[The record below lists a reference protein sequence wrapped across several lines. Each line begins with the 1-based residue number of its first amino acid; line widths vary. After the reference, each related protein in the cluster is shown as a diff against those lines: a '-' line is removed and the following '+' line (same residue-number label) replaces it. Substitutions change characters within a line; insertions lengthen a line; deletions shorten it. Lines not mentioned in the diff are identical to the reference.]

1 MSFSA
6 KKFVEWGHHPDDPQ
20 DEKLKKSSLLVV
32 SGPFALAG
40 LIWGVLYFSNG
51 LLIPG
56 AIPFTYG
63 VLSIINIIS
72 FGFSK
77 QYVFFRNSQLVLI
90 LILPFALQVSLGGFV
105 PSSAV
110 IYWAIIAPAGA
121 MFFDS
126 IKRSVYWFGAY
137 LALCVIAYLI
147 NDLIPEY
154 VNWDLSE
161 SFVNGLFLMNIIGVS
176 CIVFGILYY
185 FVSTITKLN
194 EDIEKKNEVLHEQS
208 IQLREMDE
216 IKSRFFANISHEF
229 RTPLTLILGL
239 VKKQVAHPERPPDLR
254 DSDTM
259 LRNARRLL
267 QLINQLL
274 DLSKL
279 ESGEAKLQAV
289 PDDIVLFVK
298 NATAQFE
305 SMALDKG
312 LSLTF
317 NGRHLEEPV
326 DIPPIEIYFDH
337 SKMHKVLNNL
347 LSNAIKFTRAGE
359 RVAVELEQLRD
370 TDQDREVVVVRVI
383 NTGTEIPAEKLP
395 KVFDRFY
402 QVDGASNREYEGTGI
417 GLALVKELVEMH
429 HGQVSVSS
437 KMQKTCFSISLPV
450 GDDYLGE
457 EEIVRTPMADSEE
470 ELPELIPG
478 AGAPIANTLLDEGEN
493 DAPDTGRLEI
503 LIVEDN
509 SDLRSFI
516 KGILEPEFQVIEAV
530 DGLDGF
536 EKAGAAIPDLIVSDV
551 MMPRMDG
558 YELCKQLKTD
568 DRTNHI
574 PVILLTAKAARE
586 NKLEGLGQGADDYL
600 IKPFDEKELTVR
612 IRNLID
618 LRKKL
623 QQKYQQD
630 FSLQADAVPV
640 PTVPNKFLESLRAV
654 VEANI
659 DNEQFGVEE
668 VQREIGMSR
677 SQIHRKLKALTGQS
691 LTTFIRNYRL
701 HRAAELL
708 KQDVGN
714 ITEIA
719 FEVGFN
725 SQTYFSS
732 SFQELF
738 GCSPSEFKKNHS

>member
-1 MSFSA
+1 M
-6 KKFVEWGHHPDDPQ
+6 E
-20 DEKLKKSSLLVV
+20 EKLKKSSLLVV

-51 LLIPG
+51 LIVPG

-63 VLSIINIIS
+63 VLSIINILS
-72 FGFSK
+72 FRFSK
-77 QYVFFRNSQLVLI
+77 QYVFFRNSQLILI

-126 IKRSVYWFGAY
+126 IRRSVYWFAAY
-137 LALCVIAYLI
+137 LALVVFAYGI
-147 NDLIPEY
+147 NDFIPEY
-154 VNWDLSE
+154 VDWQLSE
-161 SFVNGLFLMNIIGVS
+161 GFINRLFLMNIIGVS
-176 CIVFGILYY
+176 CLIYGILYY

-194 EDIEKKNEVLHEQS
+194 EDIERKNEALHAQS
-208 IQLREMDE
+208 IQLQEMDE

-239 VKKQVAHPERPPDLR
+239 VKKQIANADRPPDPR

-259 LRNARRLL
+259 VRNAGRLL

-279 ESGEAKLQAV
+279 ESGEARLQAV
-289 PDDIVLFVK
+289 KDDLVLFVK

-305 SMALDKG
+305 SMATDKG
-312 LSLTF
+312 ISLTF
-317 NGRHLEEPV
+317 NGRKLEEPRLT
-326 DIPPIEIYFDH
+326 PAIEHYFDP

-347 LSNAIKFTRAGE
+347 LSNAIKFTKAGE
-359 RVAVELEQLRD
+359 RVAVEIETLPAPESAPQLVSISV
-370 TDQDREVVVVRVI
+370 T
-383 NTGTEIPAEKLP
+383 NTGTEIPEDKLP
-395 KVFDRFY
+395 HVFDRFY
-402 QVDGASNREYEGTGI
+402 QADSANNREYEGTGI

-429 HGQVSVSS
+429 RGTVRVSS
-437 KMQKTCFSISLPV
+437 KM
-450 GDDYLGE
+450 G
-457 EEIVRTPMADSEE
+457 RTTFTV
-470 ELPELIPG
+470 ELPRGKDHLQEGEIAEMQNGFLEEVLLEPPSGNGRPMDVPG
-478 AGAPIANTLLDEGEN
+478 AEAVTAEI
-493 DAPDTGRLEI
+493 PDDTDQLEI

-509 SDLRSFI
+509 TDLRSFI
-516 KGILEPEFQVIEAV
+516 RGILREEFQVTEAIDGI
-530 DGLDGF
+530 DGLA
-536 EKAGAAIPDLIVSDV
+536 KATANVPDLIISDV

-558 YELCKQLKTD
+558 YDLCAQLKSD
-568 DRTNHI
+568 ERTNHI

-586 NKLEGLGQGADDYL
+586 NKLEGLGKGADDYL
-600 IKPFDEKELTVR
+600 IKPFDEQELRVR

-618 LRKKL
+618 IRKKL
-623 QQKYQQD
+623 QQKYRHGL
-630 FSLQADAVPV
+630 SLEPDAVAV
-640 PTVPNKFLESLRAV
+640 PPAQQKFLENLKAV
-654 VEANI
+654 IEENI
-659 DNEQFGVEE
+659 DNERFGVEDME
-668 VQREIGMSR
+668 KEIGMSR
-677 SQIHRKLKALTGQS
+677 SQIHRKLKALTGQP

-701 HRAAELL
+701 HRAADLL
-708 KQDVGN
+708 KQDAGN

-719 FEVGFN
+719 FQVGFN

-738 GCSPSEFKKNHS
+738 GCSPSEYKRNHS